1 MRNPPPP
8 ASPPDCSQIKYPHSG
23 EGWLQIR
30 EDELIRLAGPFQ
42 NLVLPLP
49 LCMSL
54 DESLPLSEL
63 QLCPLQT

>member
-1 MRNPPPP
+1 M
-8 ASPPDCSQIKYPHSG
+8 
-23 EGWLQIR
+23 
-30 EDELIRLAGPFQ
+30 IRLAGPFQ

-63 QLCPLQT
+63 QLCPLQTWSGGRTGHLL